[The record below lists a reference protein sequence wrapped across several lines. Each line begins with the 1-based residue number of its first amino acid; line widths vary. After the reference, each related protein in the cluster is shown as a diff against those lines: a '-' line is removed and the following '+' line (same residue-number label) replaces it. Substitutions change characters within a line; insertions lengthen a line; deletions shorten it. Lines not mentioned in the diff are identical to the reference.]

1 MNETLLLAIY
11 LLLIVLIVLAIA
23 VLIKVLLTLNKVD
36 VILED
41 VTTKVKSL
49 DKLFNVINFANDR
62 ISMLS
67 ETLVGFI
74 TSGVRRLTRVLNK
87 NKDKEM
93 EEDIDE

>member
-36 VILED
+36 TLIDD
-41 VTTKVKSL
+41 VTVKVKAL

-67 ETLVGFI
+67 EAVIGFV
-74 TSGVRRLTRVLNK
+74 TGGFKKLTKALSK
-87 NKDKEM
+87 NKEREM
-93 EEDIDE
+93 EEDSDE

>member
-23 VLIKVLLTLNKVD
+23 VLIKILLTLNKVD
-36 VILED
+36 TLLDD

-62 ISMLS
+62 ISMIG
-67 ETLVGFI
+67 ETVVGFI
-74 TSGVRRLTRVLNK
+74 TGGLKKIFKSRNK
-87 NKDKEM
+87 ENEM
-93 EEDIDE
+93 EEEDYE